1 MEVVGVLVGG
11 GEIGVLELDDFV
23 DVADFTDEGVG
34 ADAEIVAGSRE
45 NHDADG
51 GVKGDED
58 GELDDEGE
66 HGTERLDVV
75 AFIKVHHLE
84 GFKLTVAVAVFL
96 DFGELGL
103 DFAHEAGLV
112 KLALHEGPEADFDE
126 DGEEDDGKAKV
137 ADKAV
142 DDEEDIGNRAD
153 DHHVN

>member
-1 MEVVGVLVGG
+1 MEIVGVLGG
-11 GEIGVLELDDFV
+11 VGEIGVLELDDFV
-23 DVADFTDEGVG
+23 DVADFADEGVG
-34 ADAEIVAGSRE
+34 ADAEVVAGGGE
-45 NHDADG
+45 DHDADG
-51 GVKGDED
+51 GVEGNED

-66 HGTERLDVV
+66 HGAEGLDVV
-75 AFIKVHHLE
+75 AFVEVHHLE
-84 GFKLTVAVAVFL
+84 GFELTVAVAVFL

-112 KLALHEGPEADFDE
+112 ELALHEGPKADFDE

-142 DDEEDIGNRAD
+142 DDEEDVGNRAN